1 MVGLCRVRPDVLCS
15 IGLCMLAA
23 APLAHADALALI
35 GILQGEAVLVR
46 QSTRFTLVEGAA
58 LAEGDIVETGQ
69 GAFMQIE
76 FSDGTLAGVGEESR
90 LILRPRLTALK
101 TSAPPRLYQLEG
113 WTKLR
118 LPAKSDGGYGL
129 LTPQFELDG
138 NAGSAVVRVQPKGWA
153 VFTEAG
159 SNRVLP
165 RMGATGAL
173 GLGKGDFAALGEGGD
188 KPAVASQLPAEFVQ
202 ALPRN
207 FRESLPAR
215 ADRFTKSAIQLQPL
229 GLVSYEDVSVWL
241 HTEPGIRLALS
252 RQWRGRASDKAFRAA
267 AAANLSAHKE
277 WERVLFPERFL
288 PKKPVPPPPPPP
300 ASPAPAASTS
310 TS

>member
-1 MVGLCRVRPDVLCS
+1 MVGSRRVRPDVLCS

-23 APLAHADALALI
+23 APLAHADAPALI
-35 GILQGEAVLVR
+35 GILQGPAVLVR

-58 LAEGDIVETGQ
+58 LAEGDIVETGK

-101 TSAPPRLYQLEG
+101 TTAPPRFYQLEG

-118 LPAKSDGGYGL
+118 LPAKSDGGYGV

-165 RMGATGAL
+165 RMGTTAAL

-215 ADRFTKSAIQLQPL
+215 AERFTKSSVQLQPL
-229 GLVSYEDVSVWL
+229 GPVSYDDVSAWL
-241 HTEPGIRLALS
+241 HTEPAIRLALS
-252 RQWRGRASDKAFRAA
+252 KQWRGRASDKSFRAA
-267 AAANLSAHKE
+267 AAANLPAHKE

-288 PKKPVPPPPPPP
+288 PKKPVPPPPLP
-300 ASPAPAASTS
+300 ASPAPAASTAAS
-310 TS
+310 